1 MEVVPIGNIGAD
13 TDWTRALVGVSSVVH
28 LAGRAHVLR
37 ETCPD
42 PISLFRAVNRDG
54 TLRLA
59 RMAAEAGVRR
69 FVFVSSIGVNG
80 SQTKDR
86 PYTELDEPKPHDLY
100 AISKYEAE
108 QGLHEI
114 SALTG
119 MQFVILRPPL
129 VYGPDAP
136 GNLRRLLNLVE
147 KGLPLPFRAVDNRR
161 SLLYLGNLVD
171 AIALCLTHPSAA
183 NQTYLVSDGEDVS
196 TPGLIRLLAM
206 HLGKRAHLL
215 QVPPGLLEL
224 AGKLVGK
231 RAAVRRLLG
240 SLAVDS
246 GKIRRELGWRP
257 PYALEEG
264 LRETARWYLDKRG
277 PVL

>member
-1 MEVVPIGNIGAD
+1 
-13 TDWTRALVGVSSVVH
+13 
-28 LAGRAHVLR
+28 
-37 ETCPD
+37 
-42 PISLFRAVNRDG
+42 
-54 TLRLA
+54 
-59 RMAAEAGVRR
+59 MAAEAGVRR

-80 SQTKDR
+80 NQTKNG
-86 PYTELDEPKPHDLY
+86 PYTELDEPDPHDLY

-108 QGLHEI
+108 QGLQEL

-119 MQFVILRPPL
+119 MEVVILRPPL

-136 GNLRRLLNLVE
+136 GNFRRLLNLVE
-147 KGLPLPFRAVDNRR
+147 KELPLPLGAVDNRR
-161 SLLYLGNLVD
+161 SFIYLGNLVD
-171 AIALCLTHPSAA
+171 AIALCLKHPSAA

-196 TPGLIRLLAM
+196 TPELIRLLAM
-206 HLGKRAHLL
+206 QLGKRARLL
-215 QVPPGLLEL
+215 SVPPGLLEL

-231 RAAVRRLLG
+231 RAAVQRLLG

-257 PYALEEG
+257 PCSLDEG

>member
-1 MEVVPIGNIGAD
+1 VSIGNIGAD
-13 TDWTRALVGVSSVVH
+13 TDWTQALVGVSSVVH
-28 LAGRAHVLR
+28 LAGRAHTLR

-42 PISLFRAVNRDG
+42 PISLFRSVNREG

-80 SQTKDR
+80 NQTKNGL
-86 PYTELDEPKPHDLY
+86 YTELDEPKPHDLY

-119 MQFVILRPPL
+119 MQFVIVRPTL

-136 GNLRRLLNLVE
+136 GNFRKLLHLVE
-147 KGLPLPFRAVDNRR
+147 KGLPLPFGTVNNRR

-171 AIALCLTHPSAA
+171 ALALCLTHPSAA
-183 NQTYLVSDGEDVS
+183 NQIYLVSDGEDVS
-196 TPGLIRLLAM
+196 TPELIRLLAM
-206 HLGKRAHLL
+206 QLGKRAHLL
-215 QVPPGLLEL
+215 PVPPRLLEL

-231 RAAVRRLLG
+231 SAAVQRLLG

-257 PYALEEG
+257 PYSLDEG
-264 LRETARWYLDKRG
+264 LRETAKRYLDKRG